1 MTDIL
6 AQTIRQAVRRPEV
19 IEAVC
24 NALEAQLQRELSR
37 MAGGSELYVG
47 KRPDR
52 AQRNARIRASFT
64 GDNYDA
70 IARAEDLTP
79 RQVRRILRS
88 VPAKK

>member
-24 NALEAQLQRELSR
+24 AALEAQLQRELAS

-52 AQRNARIRASFT
+52 AERNARIRAAFT
-64 GDNYDA
+64 GDNYTQL
-70 IARAEDLTP
+70 ARAESLTP
-79 RQVRRILRS
+79 RQVRRILHG

>member
-19 IEAVC
+19 IEAMC
-24 NALEAQLQRELSR
+24 TALEAQLQRELAH

-47 KRPDR
+47 KQPGR
-52 AQRNARIRASFT
+52 AQRNDRIRSAFT
-64 GDNYDA
+64 GGNYDQ
-70 IARAEDLTP
+70 IARVEGLTT
-79 RQVRRILRS
+79 RQVRRILHG